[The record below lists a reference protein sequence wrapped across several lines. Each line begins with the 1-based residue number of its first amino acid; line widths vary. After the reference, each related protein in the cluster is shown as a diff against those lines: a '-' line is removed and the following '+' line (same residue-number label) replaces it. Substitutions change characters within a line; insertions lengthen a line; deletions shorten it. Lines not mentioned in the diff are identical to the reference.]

1 VGERAGQ
8 PGRRERRGQL
18 SAGEGWRS
26 VNYVV
31 VTGQIIGTLATLP
44 ILQQAISHSVPV
56 ASFGDGIVV
65 RRVDPGPP
73 PGGPGGK
80 ATVRSK

>member
-1 VGERAGQ
+1 
-8 PGRRERRGQL
+8 
-18 SAGEGWRS
+18 
-26 VNYVV
+26 VV

-44 ILQQAISHSVPV
+44 ILQQAINHSVPV

-65 RRVDPGPP
+65 RRVNPGWGAIRPR
-73 PGGPGGK
+73 GS